1 MDEKH
6 ANAREQFFA
15 AVRILATSAD
25 TIQMRL
31 VRANEYILLVTI
43 NEFEGDSEL
52 KLKFARILDLL
63 AVDHDDME
71 TVAVE
76 TAAHMTDFEAIKVA
90 GLICDFLYE
99 LG

>member
-6 ANAREQFFA
+6 ENAREQFFA

-25 TIQMRL
+25 TIQTRL
-31 VRANEYILLVTI
+31 VRANEYVLLVTI

-71 TVAVE
+71 MVAVE
-76 TAAHMTDFEAIKVA
+76 TAAHMTDFEAVKVA